1 MKNMDKRYEGTI
13 NALHVLANQKNLGL
27 LNIVLKSAGADQIIS
42 YLRETK
48 REPFAHYLSNF
59 VKKDEEKAREM

>member
-13 NALHVLANQKNLGL
+13 NALHVLANQKNFGL
-27 LNIVLKSAGADQIIS
+27 LNLVLKSAGADEIIS